1 MIISVSAPGKI
12 HLLGEHAVVYG
23 YPALLASIDR
33 RVYVKMENGK
43 WKMENENE
51 ILIKSIEN
59 NLLIRKAIKIF
70 KTAYSIKRLPR
81 LKITISSQIPTG
93 SGLGSSAAVSA
104 ATIGAFMKFVKNVW
118 NPSTINEL
126 TFKVEKIAHGN
137 PSGADN
143 TAVVFGGLI
152 WYRREFEFLKS
163 IWSLPVSSYKIP
175 RFVLIDTGR
184 PKESTK
190 EMVGGVAK
198 LYKKNTRQME
208 EIFVDQEKQT
218 KRLLLAFRE
227 RNTGELKKAIMMGER
242 NLEKMEVVG
251 EFARKVARSIEKIGA
266 AAKICGAGGKKKGS
280 GMMLAYHEKLSSLY
294 ALAEKLK
301 IPIYPVILAGEG
313 IRMEKN
319 KCLNA

>member
-1 MIISVSAPGKI
+1 
-12 HLLGEHAVVYG
+12 
-23 YPALLASIDR
+23 
-33 RVYVKMENGK
+33 
-43 WKMENENE
+43 
-51 ILIKSIEN
+51 
-59 NLLIRKAIKIF
+59 
-70 KTAYSIKRLPR
+70 
-81 LKITISSQIPTG
+81 
-93 SGLGSSAAVSA
+93 
-104 ATIGAFMKFVKNVW
+104 
-118 NPSTINEL
+118 
-126 TFKVEKIAHGN
+126 
-137 PSGADN
+137 
-143 TAVVFGGLI
+143 
-152 WYRREFEFLKS
+152 
-163 IWSLPVSSYKIP
+163 
-175 RFVLIDTGR
+175 
-184 PKESTK
+184 
-190 EMVGGVAK
+190 MVGGVAK